1 MEINIFQ
8 NLYQNVEM
16 LKGIGEKKKKYF
28 TNLGI
33 EQCLDVLFIL
43 PSKITQLFISIRL
56 DATNKNQ
63 FIQLEKY
70 Y

>member
-43 PSKITQLFISIRL
+43 PSKIIDRTQDINLG
-56 DATNKNQ
+56 
-63 FIQLEKY
+63 
-70 Y
+70 